1 MDENESITEG
11 LRFMSEDLVS
21 IADRIDAEMVELPKG
36 ADGKPIHIGDTVYD
50 LNGDRTMVH
59 SLRLYSEEKPTWL
72 MVEDRW
78 GVEMLPGKLTHE
90 RPDSW
95 ERIADDLDA
104 WCDRTDVDGNA
115 CGEPR
120 ELSERIRRLA
130 EREASNGTD

>member
-1 MDENESITEG
+1 MERNPGVFQRFSTDVHAQKEPSI
-11 LRFMSEDLVS
+11 
-21 IADRIDAEMVELPKG
+21 
-36 ADGKPIHIGDTVYD
+36 
-50 LNGDRTMVH
+50 
-59 SLRLYSEEKPTWL
+59 
-72 MVEDRW
+72 
-78 GVEMLPGKLTHE
+78 LTHE